1 MKTIYYWSPCLTNVG
16 TLKSTIN
23 SSISLSKYSQNQ
35 FKVKIINIC
44 GEWNEYRDIFR
55 KNNVEV
61 QDLSFSYFKYLPK
74 KGFFQSRFSYFVI
87 FLISFVPLLYL
98 IKKKK
103 PDILI
108 IHLLTSLPLL
118 LLNLFNFNT
127 KFILRISGYPKLNFW
142 RKIYWTISLK
152 KIYKITCPTH
162 DLIKQLKDLNIF
174 QSHKITFLPDAII
187 NIESF
192 REQIKSK
199 NILKV
204 PKKYFLAV
212 GRLTRQKN
220 FSYLIDEFLEFSKKN
235 EDINLLIFG
244 EGEQKK
250 ELLNKISIYSLE
262 KRVFLM
268 GHSKKIYYYMK
279 NASAFI
285 LSSLWE
291 EPGFV
296 IIEAALSNLFIISS
310 DCYNGPKEF
319 LLNGEAGI
327 LFKNNIRGELKK
339 KLEEFSSI
347 KDTNQLKLKK
357 IKAKKN
363 CIKYT
368 MFRHNIYL
376 KKIISL

>member
-23 SSISLSKYSQNQ
+23 SSISLSKYSQNR

-44 GEWNEYRDIFR
+44 GEWNEYRETFK
-55 KNNVEV
+55 KNNVEIK
-61 QDLSFSYFKYLPK
+61 DLSFSYFKYLPK
-74 KGFFQSRFSYFVI
+74 RGFFASRFSYFLI

-98 IKKKK
+98 LKKKK

-142 RKIYWTISLK
+142 RKIYWTTTLK

-162 DLIKQLKDLNIF
+162 DLIKQLKDLNVF
-174 QSHKITFLPDAII
+174 ENHKITFLPDAII

-192 REQIKSK
+192 RDQIKSK
-199 NILKV
+199 DILKV
-204 PKKYFLAV
+204 SNKYFLAA

-235 EDINLLIFG
+235 KDINLLIFG
-244 EGEQKK
+244 EGEQKE
-250 ELLNKISIYSLE
+250 ELLNKIKINSLE

-296 IIEAALSNLFIISS
+296 IIEAALSNLLIISS

-319 LLNGEAGI
+319 LLDGEAGL
-327 LFKNNIRGELKK
+327 LFESNKKGELKN
-339 KLEEFSSI
+339 KLDEFCNI
-347 KDTNQLKLKK
+347 KDTDQIKLKK

-376 KKIISL
+376 KEII